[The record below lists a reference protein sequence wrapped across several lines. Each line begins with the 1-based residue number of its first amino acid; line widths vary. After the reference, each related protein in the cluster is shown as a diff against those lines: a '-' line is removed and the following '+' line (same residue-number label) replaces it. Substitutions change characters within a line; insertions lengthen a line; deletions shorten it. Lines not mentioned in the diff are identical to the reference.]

1 MNTYRD
7 EDEDWD
13 DEEADSSDD
22 SADGEPTVPCPYC
35 KAEILEDSPR
45 CPSCERYL
53 STEDHSSPQK
63 PLWVVATAV
72 VCLAIAIWLAFAA
85 F

>member
-13 DEEADSSDD
+13 A
-22 SADGEPTVPCPYC
+22 
-35 KAEILEDSPR
+35 
-45 CPSCERYL
+45 
-53 STEDHSSPQK
+53 EDHSSPQK